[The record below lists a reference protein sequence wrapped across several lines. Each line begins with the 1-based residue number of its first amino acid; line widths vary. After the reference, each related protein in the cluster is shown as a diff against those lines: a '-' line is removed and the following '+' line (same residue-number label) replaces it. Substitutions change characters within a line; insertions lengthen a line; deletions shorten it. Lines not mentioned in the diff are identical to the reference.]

1 VRVRR
6 FKVKVNDEVFEVEV
20 EEVGSGGVSTTP
32 RVIYVDSAEGSDQ
45 DFKKRPASSLPP
57 KTKEPKPVESA
68 GPDASDDTVIKAP
81 IPGVVSE
88 VRVSSGDTVTR
99 GQVLMLLE
107 AMKMQNEIL
116 SPRDAKVEEVVADQG
131 ASVQTGD
138 VLVRLSK

>member
-1 VRVRR
+1 
-6 FKVKVNDEVFEVEV
+6 
-20 EEVGSGGVSTTP
+20 
-32 RVIYVDSAEGSDQ
+32 
-45 DFKKRPASSLPP
+45 
-57 KTKEPKPVESA
+57 
-68 GPDASDDTVIKAP
+68 
-81 IPGVVSE
+81 VVSE